1 MKVLKKDGTVVPF
14 DRNKITTAIRKSAKR
29 VNVQLLPDQEAYV
42 SDVVFANCESLGYQE
57 VPVAQLHLLVELAL
71 SHVNSDVADS
81 YRSYRN
87 YRKDLANMMETIWEQ
102 TQTVMYRGDKEN
114 SNADSAL
121 VSTKGSLARGY
132 LMTELYNRFFLTA
145 QERQAERDG
154 FIYIHDK
161 RDRLLCANCCLAD
174 VQAIMTGGF
183 EMGNIWYNEPK
194 TLDTACDVLGDI
206 IMSMASQQYGE

>member
-1 MKVLKKDGTVVPF
+1 MKVIKKDGAVVPF
-14 DRNKITTAIRKSAKR
+14 DQNKIITAIRKSAKR
-29 VNVQLLPDQEAYV
+29 VNVCLSEQQEQYV
-42 SDVVFANCESLGYQE
+42 INSVRTNCETLGFEE
-57 VPVAQLHLLVELAL
+57 VPVAQIHLLVELAL
-71 SHVNSDVADS
+71 SHTHTEVADS

-87 YRKDLANMMETIWEQ
+87 YRKDLANMMESIWEQ

-114 SNADSAL
+114 SNADSTL

-145 QERQAERDG
+145 EERQAEREG

-174 VQAIMTGGF
+174 VSAIMTGGF

-206 IMSMASQQYGE
+206 IMSMASQQYGK